1 MYRNKY
7 RLIIPFLAP
16 SLLIYVTF
24 VLYPYIQSMYISLT
38 QWRGLAREPEFI
50 GLENFAALLNDNNF
64 WNALGNNAFY
74 IITLPIVTLGLAL
87 LFGFVLTQG
96 VPLSKFYRI
105 TYFFPQVMS
114 VVAIGVLWS
123 FVYHPTIGILTSFLE
138 LIGIAR
144 PPVWLGNPDT
154 VLSAVAGVTIWQA
167 VGFYMVLFIAA
178 MESIPFT
185 YYEAAMI
192 DGANR
197 WHLFWNIT
205 LPMIWETLQTGLIF
219 IMINAT
225 NMFAITQTMTQGG
238 PSRSSEVLST
248 YLYTEAFINSKF
260 GYGTAVAVALFF
272 LTLLVSVVLSRL
284 LSRES
289 LEY

>member
-1 MYRNKY
+1 
-7 RLIIPFLAP
+7 
-16 SLLIYVTF
+16 
-24 VLYPYIQSMYISLT
+24 
-38 QWRGLAREPEFI
+38 
-50 GLENFAALLNDNNF
+50 
-64 WNALGNNAFY
+64 
-74 IITLPIVTLGLAL
+74 
-87 LFGFVLTQG
+87 VLTQG

-123 FVYHPTIGILTSFLE
+123 FVYHPTIGILTSFLNI
-138 LIGIAR
+138 IGIDR

-154 VLSAVAGVTIWQA
+154 VLPAISGVTIWQE
-167 VGFYMVLFIAA
+167 VGFFMVLFIAA
-178 MESIPFT
+178 MESIPMT
-185 YYEAAMI
+185 YYEAAML
-192 DGANR
+192 DGASR
-197 WHLFWNIT
+197 WHIFWKIT
-205 LPMIWETLQTGLIF
+205 LPMIWDTLQTGLIF
-219 IMINAT
+219 IMIGAT

-272 LTLLVSVVLSRL
+272 LTLLISVVLSRL

>member
-16 SLLIYVTF
+16 SILLYVTF
-24 VLYPYIQSMYISLT
+24 VLYPYVQSMYISLT
-38 QWRGLAREPEFI
+38 QWRGLANPPVFI
-50 GLENFAALLNDNNF
+50 GLENFVDLFNDRNF

-74 IITLPIVTLGLAL
+74 IVVLPVVTLGLAL
-87 LFGFVLTQG
+87 FFAFVLTQG

-123 FVYHPTIGILTSFLE
+123 FVYHPTIGILTSFLNI
-138 LIGIAR
+138 IGIDR

-154 VLSAVAGVTIWQA
+154 VLPAISGVTIWQE
-167 VGFYMVLFIAA
+167 VGFFMVLFIAA
-178 MESIPFT
+178 MESIPMT
-185 YYEAAMI
+185 YYEAAML
-192 DGANR
+192 DGASR
-197 WHLFWNIT
+197 WHIFWKIT
-205 LPMIWETLQTGLIF
+205 LPMIWDTLQTGLIF
-219 IMINAT
+219 IMIGAT

-272 LTLLVSVVLSRL
+272 LTLLISVVLSRL

>member
-1 MYRNKY
+1 MYRGKY

-16 SLLIYVTF
+16 SILLYVTF
-24 VLYPYIQSMYISLT
+24 VLYPYVQSMYISLT
-38 QWRGLAREPEFI
+38 QWRGLANPPVFI
-50 GLENFAALLNDNNF
+50 GLENFVDLFNDRNF

-74 IITLPIVTLGLAL
+74 IVVLPVVTLGLAL
-87 LFGFVLTQG
+87 FFAFVLTQG

-123 FVYHPTIGILTSFLE
+123 FVYHPTIGILTSFLNI
-138 LIGIAR
+138 IGIDR

-154 VLSAVAGVTIWQA
+154 VLPAISGVTIWQE
-167 VGFYMVLFIAA
+167 VGFFMVLFIAA
-178 MESIPFT
+178 MESIPMT
-185 YYEAAMI
+185 YYEAAML
-192 DGANR
+192 DGATR
-197 WHLFWNIT
+197 WHIFWKIT
-205 LPMIWETLQTGLIF
+205 LPMIWDTLQTGLIF
-219 IMINAT
+219 MMIGAT

-272 LTLLVSVVLSRL
+272 LTLLISVVLSRL

>member
-1 MYRNKY
+1 MYRGKY

-16 SLLIYVTF
+16 SILLYVTF
-24 VLYPYIQSMYISLT
+24 VLYPYVQSMYISLT
-38 QWRGLAREPEFI
+38 QWRGLANPPVFI
-50 GLENFAALLNDNNF
+50 GLENFANLLNDRNF

-74 IITLPIVTLGLAL
+74 IVVLPIVTLGLAL
-87 LFGFVLTQG
+87 FFAFVLTQG

-138 LIGIAR
+138 TIGIDR

-154 VLSAVAGVTIWQA
+154 VLSAISGVTIWQE
-167 VGFYMVLFIAA
+167 VGFFMVLFIAA
-178 MESIPFT
+178 MESIPMT
-185 YYEAAMI
+185 YYEAAML
-192 DGANR
+192 DGASR
-197 WHLFWNIT
+197 WHIFWKIT
-205 LPMIWETLQTGLIF
+205 LPMIWDTLQTGLIF
-219 IMINAT
+219 IMIGAT

-272 LTLLVSVVLSRL
+272 LTLLISLVLSRL

>member
-7 RLIIPFLAP
+7 RVIIPFLAP
-16 SLLIYVTF
+16 SILLYVVF
-24 VLYPYIQSMYISLT
+24 VLFPYGRSMYISLT
-38 QWRGLAREPEFI
+38 QWRGLVKKPVFI
-50 GLENFAALLNDNNF
+50 GLENFQHMMGDNNF

-74 IITLPIVTLGLAL
+74 IVVLPLVTLSLAI
-87 LFGFVLTQG
+87 FFAFIFSQG

-123 FVYHPTIGILTSFLE
+123 FVYHPTIGILTSILQG
-138 LIGIAR
+138 IGISA

-154 VLSAVAGVTIWQA
+154 VLWAISGVTVWYE
-167 VGFYMVLFIAA
+167 VGFYMILFLAA
-178 MESIPFT
+178 MESIPMA
-185 YYEAAMI
+185 YYEAAML
-192 DGANR
+192 DGASR

-205 LPMIWETLQTGLIF
+205 LPMISATLQTGVIF

-225 NMFAITQTMTQGG
+225 NMFAITQTMTEGG
-238 PSRSSEVLST
+238 PSRSSEVLAT
-248 YLYTEAFINSKF
+248 FLYNEAFINSNF
-260 GYGTAVAVALFF
+260 GYGTAVAVALF
-272 LTLLVSVVLSRL
+272 LITLFISVVLSRL
-284 LSRES
+284 LNRES

>member
-1 MYRNKY
+1 MQRNKY

-16 SLLIYVTF
+16 SILLYVTF
-24 VLYPYIQSMYISLT
+24 VLYPYARSMYVSLT
-38 QWRGLAREPEFI
+38 QWRGLAQAPVFI
-50 GLENFAALLNDNNF
+50 GLENFTKLLSDDNF
-64 WNALGNNAFY
+64 WNALGNNAVY
-74 IITLPIVTLGLAL
+74 IVMLPVFTIGLAL
-87 LFGFVLTQG
+87 FFSFVLTQG
-96 VPLSKFYRI
+96 VPLSKFYRT

-123 FVYHPTIGILTSFLE
+123 FVYHPTIGILNEVLA
-138 LIGIAR
+138 LIGITE

-154 VLSAVAGVTIWQA
+154 VLGAVGLVTIWQA
-167 VGFYMVLFIAA
+167 VGFYMILFIAA
-178 MESIPFT
+178 MESIPYS
-185 YYEAAMI
+185 YYEAAML

-197 WHLFWNIT
+197 WYLFWNIT

-219 IMINAT
+219 IMIGAT

-248 YLYTEAFINSKF
+248 YLYNEAFINSNF
-260 GYGTAVAVALFF
+260 GYGTAIAVTLFF
-272 LTLLVSVVLSRL
+272 ITLVISVILSRL
-284 LSRES
+284 LGRES

>member
-16 SLLIYVTF
+16 SLILYVTF
-24 VLYPYIQSMYISLT
+24 VLYPYVRSMYISLT
-38 QWRGLAREPEFI
+38 QWRGLAREPVFI
-50 GLENFAALLNDNNF
+50 GLENFADLLNDDNF

-74 IITLPIVTLGLAL
+74 IITLPVLTLGLAL

-96 VPLSKFYRI
+96 VPLSKFYRV

-123 FVYHPTIGILTSFLE
+123 FVYHPTIGILTSLLE
-138 LIGIAR
+138 IIGIER

-154 VLSAVAGVTIWQA
+154 VLLTIAGVTIWQA

-192 DGANR
+192 DGASR
-197 WHLFWNIT
+197 WHSSNIT
-205 LPMIWETLQTGLIF
+205 PMIWETLQTAMIF
-219 IMINAT
+219 I
-225 NMFAITQTMTQGG
+225 
-238 PSRSSEVLST
+238 RSAHQHVRH
-248 YLYTEAFINSKF
+248 YPDHD
-260 GYGTAVAVALFF
+260 
-272 LTLLVSVVLSRL
+272 
-284 LSRES
+284 
-289 LEY
+289 

>member
-7 RLIIPFLAP
+7 RVIIPFLVP
-16 SLLIYVTF
+16 SILLYVVF
-24 VLYPYIQSMYISLT
+24 VLYPYGRSMYISLT
-38 QWRGLAREPEFI
+38 QWRGLVKEPVFI
-50 GLENFAALLNDNNF
+50 GLANFQHMVDDNNF

-74 IITLPIVTLGLAL
+74 IIVLPLVTLSLAI
-87 LFGFVLTQG
+87 FFAFIFSQG

-123 FVYHPTIGILTSFLE
+123 FVYHPTIGILTSILQG
-138 LIGIAR
+138 IGIAE

-154 VLSAVAGVTIWQA
+154 VLGAIAGVTIWYE
-167 VGFYMVLFIAA
+167 VGFYMILFLAA
-178 MESIPFT
+178 MESIPMA
-185 YYEAAMI
+185 YYEAAML
-192 DGANR
+192 DGASR

-205 LPMIWETLQTGLIF
+205 LPMISATLQTGVIF

-225 NMFAITQTMTQGG
+225 NMFAITQTMTEGG

-248 YLYTEAFINSKF
+248 FLYNEAFINSNF
-260 GYGTAVAVALFF
+260 GYGTAVAVALF
-272 LTLLVSVVLSRL
+272 LITLFISVVLSRL
-284 LSRES
+284 LNRES

>member
-1 MYRNKY
+1 MYRGKY

-16 SLLIYVTF
+16 SILLYVTF
-24 VLYPYIQSMYISLT
+24 VLYPYVQSMYISLT
-38 QWRGLAREPEFI
+38 QWRGLANPPVFI
-50 GLENFAALLNDNNF
+50 GLENFVDLFNDKNF
-64 WNALGNNAFY
+64 WNALGNNAVY
-74 IITLPIVTLGLAL
+74 IVVLPVVTLGLAL
-87 LFGFVLTQG
+87 FFAFVLTQG

-123 FVYHPTIGILTSFLE
+123 FVYHPTIGILTSFLNI
-138 LIGIAR
+138 IGIDR

-154 VLSAVAGVTIWQA
+154 VLPAISGVTIWQE
-167 VGFYMVLFIAA
+167 VGFFMVLFIAA
-178 MESIPFT
+178 MESIPMT
-185 YYEAAMI
+185 YYEAAML
-192 DGANR
+192 DGATR
-197 WHLFWNIT
+197 WHIFWKIT
-205 LPMIWETLQTGLIF
+205 LPMIWDTLQTGLIF
-219 IMINAT
+219 MMIGAT

-272 LTLLVSVVLSRL
+272 LTLLISVVLSRL

>member
-1 MYRNKY
+1 MYRGKY

-16 SLLIYVTF
+16 SILLYVTF
-24 VLYPYIQSMYISLT
+24 VLYPYVQSMYISLT
-38 QWRGLAREPEFI
+38 QWRGLANPPVFI
-50 GLENFAALLNDNNF
+50 GLENFVDLFNDKNF

-74 IITLPIVTLGLAL
+74 IVALPVVTLSLAL
-87 LFGFVLTQG
+87 LFAFVLTQG

-123 FVYHPTIGILTSFLE
+123 FVYHPTIGILTAILNA
-138 LIGIAR
+138 IGIDR

-154 VLSAVAGVTIWQA
+154 VLPAIAGVTIWQE
-167 VGFYMVLFIAA
+167 VGFFMVLFIAA
-178 MESIPFT
+178 MESIPVT
-185 YYEAAMI
+185 YYEAAML
-192 DGANR
+192 DGASR
-197 WHLFWNIT
+197 WHIFWNIT
-205 LPMIWETLQTGLIF
+205 LPMIWGTLQTGLIF

-225 NMFAITQTMTQGG
+225 NMFAITQTMTEGG

-248 YLYTEAFINSKF
+248 YLYTEAFINSQF

-272 LTLLVSVVLSRL
+272 LTLLISVVLGRL
-284 LSRES
+284 LNRES

>member
-1 MYRNKY
+1 MYRGKY

-16 SLLIYVTF
+16 SILLYVTF
-24 VLYPYIQSMYISLT
+24 VLYPYVQSMYISLT
-38 QWRGLAREPEFI
+38 QWRGLANPPVFI
-50 GLENFAALLNDNNF
+50 GLENFVDLFNDRNF

-74 IITLPIVTLGLAL
+74 IVVLPVVTLGLAL
-87 LFGFVLTQG
+87 FFAFVLTQG

-123 FVYHPTIGILTSFLE
+123 FVYHPTIGILTSFLNI
-138 LIGIAR
+138 IGIDR

-154 VLSAVAGVTIWQA
+154 VLPAISGVTIWQE
-167 VGFYMVLFIAA
+167 VGFFMVLFIAA
-178 MESIPFT
+178 MESIPMT
-185 YYEAAMI
+185 YYEAAML
-192 DGANR
+192 DGATR
-197 WHLFWNIT
+197 WHIFWKIT
-205 LPMIWETLQTGLIF
+205 LPMIWDTLQTGLIF
-219 IMINAT
+219 IMIGAT

-272 LTLLVSVVLSRL
+272 LTLLISVVLSRL

>member
-16 SLLIYVTF
+16 SFLLYFTF
-24 VLYPYIQSMYISLT
+24 VLYPYAQSMYISLT
-38 QWRGLAREPEFI
+38 QWRGLAQAPVFI
-50 GLENFAALLNDNNF
+50 GFANFTRLLNDSNF

-74 IITLPIVTLGLAL
+74 IIALPVITLILAL
-87 LFGFVLTQG
+87 FFAFVLTQG
-96 VPLSKFYRI
+96 VPLSKFYRV
-105 TYFFPQVMS
+105 TYFFPQVIA

-123 FVYHPTIGILTSFLE
+123 FVYHPTIGILTSILRA
-138 LIGIAR
+138 IGIAQ

-154 VLSAVAGVTIWQA
+154 VLWAIAGVSIWQA

-178 MESIPFT
+178 MESIPIT

-192 DGANR
+192 DGASR

-205 LPMIWETLQTGLIF
+205 LPMIWDTLQTGLIF
-219 IMINAT
+219 IMIGAT
-225 NMFAITQTMTQGG
+225 NMFAITQTMTEGG

-248 YLYTEAFINSKF
+248 YLYSEAFINSKF
-260 GYGTAVAVALFF
+260 GYGTAIAVTLFL
-272 LTLLVSVVLSRL
+272 LTLVISLILSRL
-284 LSRES
+284 LRRES

>member
-16 SLLIYVTF
+16 SLLLYATF
-24 VLYPYIQSMYISLT
+24 VLYPYMNAMYISLT
-38 QWRGLAREPEFI
+38 RWRGLSKAPEFI
-50 GLENFAALLNDNNF
+50 GLENFRTLLADEYF

-74 IITLPIVTLGLAL
+74 IVVLPVFTLSIAL

-96 VPLSKFYRI
+96 VPLSKFYRV

-123 FVYHPTIGILTSFLE
+123 FVYHPTIGILQAVLNA
-138 LIGIAR
+138 IGIEN
-144 PPVWLGNPDT
+144 PPVWLGNPDV
-154 VLSAVAGVTIWQA
+154 VLPALAGVDIWQS

-178 MESIPFT
+178 MESIPVTF
-185 YYEAAMI
+185 YEAAML
-192 DGANR
+192 DGATR

-205 LPMIWETLQTGLIF
+205 LPLIWGTLQTALIF

-225 NMFAITQTMTQGG
+225 NMFTITQTMTEGG
-238 PSRSSEVLST
+238 PSRGSEVLST
-248 YLYTEAFINSKF
+248 YLYNEAFLNSQF
-260 GYGTAVAVALFF
+260 GYGTAVAVALF
-272 LTLLVSVVLSRL
+272 LITLVISVVLTRL

>member
-16 SLLIYVTF
+16 SVLLYITF
-24 VLYPYIQSMYISLT
+24 VLYPYANAMYISLT
-38 QWRGLAREPEFI
+38 RWKGLSKPPVFA
-50 GLENFAALLNDNNF
+50 GLENFQTMLHDNNF

-74 IITLPIVTLGLAL
+74 IVVLPVFTLSIAL
-87 LFGFVLTQG
+87 FFGFVLTQG

-105 TYFFPQVMS
+105 TFFFPQVMS

-123 FVYHPTIGILTSFLE
+123 FVYHPTIGILQAILKAV
-138 LIGIAR
+138 GISE
-144 PPVWLGNPDT
+144 PPVWLGNPDW
-154 VLSAVAGVTIWQA
+154 VLQALAGVDIWQA

-178 MESIPFT
+178 MESIPVT

-192 DGANR
+192 DGATR
-197 WHLFWNIT
+197 WHMFWNIT
-205 LPMIWETLQTGLIF
+205 LPLIWGTLQTAVIF

-225 NMFAITQTMTQGG
+225 NMFTLTQTMTEGG
-238 PSRSSEVLST
+238 PSRGSEVLST
-248 YLYTEAFINSKF
+248 YLYNEAFLNSKF
-260 GYGTAVAVALFF
+260 GYGTAMAVALF
-272 LTLLVSVVLSRL
+272 LITLVISAVLSRL
-284 LSRES
+284 LNRES

>member
-1 MYRNKY
+1 MYRGKY

-16 SLLIYVTF
+16 SILLYATF
-24 VLYPYIQSMYISLT
+24 VLYPYAQSMYISLT
-38 QWRGLAREPEFI
+38 QWRGLANPPVFI
-50 GLENFAALLNDNNF
+50 GLENFIDMANDKNF

-74 IITLPIVTLGLAL
+74 IVILPVVTLSLAL
-87 LFGFVLTQG
+87 FFAFVLTQG

-123 FVYHPTIGILTSFLE
+123 FVYHPTIGILTSFLQ
-138 LIGIAR
+138 LIGIAE

-154 VLSAVAGVTIWQA
+154 VLPAIAAVDIWQQ
-167 VGFYMVLFIAA
+167 VGFFMVLFIAA
-178 MESIPFT
+178 MESVPVT
-185 YYEAAMI
+185 YYEAAML
-192 DGANR
+192 DGASR
-197 WHLFWNIT
+197 WHIFWNIT
-205 LPMIWETLQTGLIF
+205 LPMIWDTLQTGLIF

-225 NMFAITQTMTQGG
+225 NMFAITQTMTEGG

-248 YLYTEAFINSKF
+248 YLYVEAFINSQF

-272 LTLLVSVVLSRL
+272 LTLLISVVLSRL
-284 LSRES
+284 LNRES